1 MNIAPQTH
9 DARPLSEN
17 ARCTFLFADGRR
29 CRMFQACSDSTLCPH
44 HAKEEL
50 QRREAEK
57 LKAELA
63 CLGSLTSV
71 TQISEVLGKVFNALA
86 EGRISTR
93 MANALGYL
101 GQLMLQSAPA
111 VRREI
116 NDAVGHPRAYDAL
129 LRQQVPLFSRIRKV
143 DPKP

>member
-1 MNIAPQTH
+1 MNTAPQTH
-9 DARPLSEN
+9 DH
-17 ARCTFLFADGRR
+17 RCTFLFADGRQ
-29 CRMFQACSDSTLCPH
+29 CRMPQTHSDSSLCPH

-50 QRREAEK
+50 QRREAET

-63 CLGSLTSV
+63 CLGTLASV
-71 TQISEVLGKVFNALA
+71 PQICEVLGKVFNALA

-116 NDAVGHPRAYDAL
+116 NDVVGHPRAYEAL

-143 DPKP
+143 DPNPKS

>member
-1 MNIAPQTH
+1 MNTAPQSQDH
-9 DARPLSEN
+9 
-17 ARCTFLFADGRR
+17 RCTFLFADGRQCPMR
-29 CRMFQACSDSTLCPH
+29 QAYSDSTLCPH

-63 CLGSLTSV
+63 GLSGSLNSV

-111 VRREI
+111 VRREV

-129 LRQQVPLFSRIRKV
+129 LRQQVPLFSHIRKV
-143 DPKP
+143 DSNPKR

>member
-1 MNIAPQTH
+1 MNTAPQTQ
-9 DARPLSEN
+9 DN
-17 ARCTFLFADGRR
+17 RCTFLFSDGRR
-29 CRMFQACSDSTLCPH
+29 CKMLQAYSDSTLCPH

-63 CLGSLTSV
+63 ILSGSLNSV
-71 TQISEVLGKVFNALA
+71 TQISEVLAKVFDALA

-101 GQLMLQSAPA
+101 AQLMLQSSPA

-129 LRQQVPLFSRIRKV
+129 LRQHVPLFSRIRKV
-143 DPKP
+143 DPKR

>member
-1 MNIAPQTH
+1 MKTAP
-9 DARPLSEN
+9 DPDN
-17 ARCTFLFADGRR
+17 RCTFLFADGRR
-29 CRMFQACSDSTLCPH
+29 CRMLQTLPDSTLCPH

-63 CLGSLTSV
+63 GLSGSVNSA
-71 TQISEVLGKVFNALA
+71 TQICEVLGKVFNALA
-86 EGRISTR
+86 EDRISTR
-93 MANALGYL
+93 TANALGYL
-101 GQLMLQSAPA
+101 AQLMLQSSPA

-116 NDAVGHPRAYDAL
+116 NDVVGHPRVYDAL

-143 DPKP
+143 EPKR